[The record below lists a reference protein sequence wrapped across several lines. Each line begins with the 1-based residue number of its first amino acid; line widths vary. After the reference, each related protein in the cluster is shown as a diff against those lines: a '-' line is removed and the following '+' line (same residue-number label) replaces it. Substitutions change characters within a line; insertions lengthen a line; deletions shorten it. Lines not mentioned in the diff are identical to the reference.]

1 MVTEFL
7 LKLSCLLDFIAE
19 NKSSFE
25 RTSSSPELSEIL
37 PRPSLLNVNNT
48 TNDSL
53 KDDEACNHKAVD
65 AKSIQNTISKQIAKA
80 RQKLVSLMGVEN
92 KSSVRECKL
101 ARSTSKVN
109 ESRLAWALFGF
120 KIYNIIFYLY
130 LISLGFFSFILM
142 KI

>member
-1 MVTEFL
+1 MTEFL

-37 PRPSLLNVNNT
+37 PRPSLLNVNNI

-53 KDDEACNHKAVD
+53 KDDEECNHKAVD

-109 ESRLAWALFGF
+109 ESRLAWALFGWGLVLRF
-120 KIYNIIFYLY
+120 ITSFFIY
-130 LISLGFFSFILM
+130 ISLV
-142 KI
+142 